1 MRENR
6 LRTLL
11 REGKP
16 SLGTRLNSPVPN
28 IVEII
33 GASGKYDYV
42 EFVAEYTPYSL
53 HDLDNIGRAVDLF
66 PNFSGMIKMERSA
79 QWHLAVRAF
88 SAGIQNMLFTDV
100 RTADDAREV
109 VTMVRPETPDGGGTH
124 GQAGGRALRGSG
136 MSDVAQAYKDAVIV
150 LMIEKKGAV
159 ENIEAICEVPGI
171 DMIQFGPSDYSMS
184 VGLFG
189 GAYGTRQLHP
199 EVLEARTHVNK
210 VALKKGVQPRA
221 EISDPSEAEQYLEY
235 GVRHFCM
242 APDTAILA
250 MYYGKQGG
258 AMREMLDSA
267 K

>member
-1 MRENR
+1 LRENR
-6 LRTLL
+6 LRQLL
-11 REGKP
+11 KDGKP

-33 GASGKYDYV
+33 GGSGKYDYV
-42 EFVAEYTPYSL
+42 EFVAEYTPYNL
-53 HDLDNIGRAVDLF
+53 YDLDNIGRAIELF

-79 QWHLAVRAF
+79 QWHLAVRAY

-100 RTADDAREV
+100 RTADDARDV
-109 VTMVRPETPDGGGTH
+109 VKMVRPETPEDGGTH

-136 MSDVAQAYKDAVIV
+136 LDAVAQAYRDSVIV

-159 ENIEAICEVPGI
+159 ENIEAICDVPGI

-184 VGLFG
+184 VGKG
-189 GAYGTRQLHP
+189 AGAYGSQRLHP

-221 EISDPSEAEQYLEY
+221 EISSAAEAQEYLDY
-235 GVRHFCM
+235 GVKHFCM
-242 APDTAILA
+242 APDTAILS
-250 MYYGKQGG
+250 MYYRDQGG
-258 AMREMLDSA
+258 AMREKLG
-267 K
+267 

>member
-6 LRTLL
+6 LRQLL
-11 REGKP
+11 KEGKP

-28 IVEII
+28 IVELI
-33 GASGKYDYV
+33 GGSGKYDYV

-100 RTADDAREV
+100 RNADDAREV

-124 GQAGGRALRGSG
+124 GQAGGRALRGST
-136 MSDVAQAYKDAVIV
+136 MDAVAQAYKDAVIV

-184 VGLFG
+184 VGLG
-189 GAYGTRQLHP
+189 AGAYGTQRLHP
-199 EVLEARTHVNK
+199 SVLEARTHVNK

-221 EISDPSEAEQYLEY
+221 ELSDPSEAEHYLEY

-250 MYYGKQGG
+250 QYYGKQGG
-258 AMREMLDSA
+258 ALREMLDSA

>member
-6 LRTLL
+6 LRRLL

-16 SLGTRLNSPVPN
+16 SLGTRLNNAVPN
-28 IVEII
+28 LVEII
-33 GASGKYDYV
+33 GDSGKYDYV
-42 EFVAEYTPYSL
+42 EFVAEYTPWTLY
-53 HDLDNIGRAVDLF
+53 DLDNIGRAIELS
-66 PNFSGMIKMERSA
+66 PNFTGMIKMERSA

-100 RTADDAREV
+100 RNADDAREV
-109 VTMVRPETPDGGGTH
+109 VTMVRPETPTDGGTH

-136 MSDVAQAYKDAVIV
+136 LDEVSQAYRDSVIV

-159 ENIEAICEVPGI
+159 ENIESILDVPGI

-184 VGLFG
+184 VGLAG
-189 GAYGTRQLHP
+189 QRMHP
-199 EVLEARTHVNK
+199 SVLEARTHVNK

-221 EISDPSEAEQYLEY
+221 ELTDPSEAEHYLEY

-242 APDTAILA
+242 APDVAILA
-250 MYYGKQGG
+250 RYYNQQGG
-258 AMREMLDSA
+258 AMRELLGGL
-267 K
+267 